1 MLHTGKTDHINRN
14 RHTLM
19 LFCGILCAMLFAVL
33 MAVPSQA
40 ASKKITITG
49 SKHVAKGKSI
59 RLSADQDVVWKSSN
73 PKIAKVY
80 KKGKVK
86 GLRPGKVVI
95 TAISKENPDVKARIK
110 IRVHKKAAKR
120 IRLSV
125 NALSLDVTR
134 SPSAQVK
141 AKATPKKA
149 VQKFAWS
156 SSDPTVAK
164 VTSKGVVTA
173 LKAGKTRI
181 ICKAVDGSK
190 KKASFT
196 VTVTDKAKEE
206 AQKKE
211 AARRKAEAER
221 KAKAEA
227 EKKAKAEAEKKAK
240 AEAEKKAKAE
250 AEQKAKEEAE
260 RKAKEEAERKAK
272 EEAERKA
279 KEEAEKEAAYWN
291 ILLVGNSYTQ
301 DEFGYVPALLKQY
314 FPSLKFRIGLLYTG
328 SCSLELHYNN
338 LTGNGVYQQY
348 SEYTSESTKWVNM
361 NSVRLSDVIN
371 KYPWKIVTFQQY
383 SRYQGRVDTI
393 TPYIANLMKGYTEKI
408 GKRPVFLYVFPHVN
422 STFAKETYGTT
433 ADAYAQFVSITQ
445 QVLSSQAFKFD
456 GVIPN
461 ATAIENARKT
471 VLGELGNKKDMTSD
485 GTHLQD
491 GLPCLVAN
499 YCSFLRLLPY
509 MGLSQPKLNK
519 EDLLPT
525 AAWVAAQS
533 VPGADGQSVGA
544 TQENWSENWSLAARC
559 AQMAVQN
566 PFAVTNI
573 SN

>member
-1 MLHTGKTDHINRN
+1 MLHTGKTDHVIKNR
-14 RHTLM
+14 RM
-19 LFCGILCAMLFAVL
+19 LVLCGILCAMLIAVL

-40 ASKKITITG
+40 ATKKISITG
-49 SKHVAKGKSI
+49 SRHVAKGKSI

-95 TAISKENPDVKARIK
+95 TAVSKKNPAVKARIT
-110 IRVHKKAAKR
+110 IRVHKKAVKR

-125 NALSLDVTR
+125 KALSLDVTR
-134 SPSAQVK
+134 APSASVK

-149 VQKFAWS
+149 AQKFAWS
-156 SSDPTVAK
+156 SSDPTVVK
-164 VTSKGVVTA
+164 VSSKGVVTA
-173 LKAGKTRI
+173 LKAGKARI
-181 ICKAVDGSK
+181 TCKAVDGSK
-190 KKASFT
+190 KKAFFT

-206 AQKKE
+206 ADRKAKE
-211 AARRKAEAER
+211 EADRKAKAEADRKAKEEADR

-227 EKKAKAEAEKKAK
+227 E
-240 AEAEKKAKAE
+240 
-250 AEQKAKEEAE
+250 Q
-260 RKAKEEAERKAK
+260 KAK

-314 FPSLKFRIGLLYTG
+314 FPTLKFRIGLLYTG
-328 SCSLELHYNN
+328 GCSLELHYNN

-348 SEYTSESTKWVNM
+348 SEYTSESTKWVNQ

-371 KYPWKIVTFQQY
+371 KYAWKIVTFQQY
-383 SRYQGRVDTI
+383 SRYQGRIDTI

-422 STFAKETYGTT
+422 SAFAKESYGTT
-433 ADAYAQFVSITQ
+433 ADAYKAFVSITR
-445 QVLSSQAFKFD
+445 QVLSNTAFKFD

-461 ATAIENARKT
+461 ATAIENARNT
-471 VLGELGNKKDMTSD
+471 ALGELGNRKDMTSD

-509 MGLSQPKLNK
+509 MGLSQPNLSQG
-519 EDLLPT
+519 DLLPT
-525 AAWVAAQS
+525 AAWVAAQGA
-533 VPGADGQSVGA
+533 PGADGQSVGA
-544 TQENWSENWSLAARC
+544 VQENWSENRSLAVRC

-566 PFAVTNI
+566 PFDI
-573 SN
+573 SNSSN

>member
-1 MLHTGKTDHINRN
+1 MLYTEKTDNIIRS
-14 RHTLM
+14 RRTCM
-19 LFCGILCAMLFAVL
+19 FFGTILCVLLFAVL
-33 MAVPSQA
+33 LAVPSQA

-59 RLSADQDVVWKSSN
+59 RLSADRDVVWKSSN

-95 TAISKENPDVKARIK
+95 TAVSKENPAVKAKIK
-110 IRVHKKAAKR
+110 IRVHQKAVKR

-125 NALSLDVTR
+125 NALALNVTR
-134 SPSAQVK
+134 VPSAQVK

-149 VQKFAWS
+149 AQKFAWS
-156 SSDPTVAK
+156 SSNPSVAK
-164 VTSKGVVTA
+164 VTSKGVVKA
-173 LKAGKTRI
+173 LKAGKARI
-181 ICKAVDGSK
+181 TCQAVDGSK
-190 KKASFT
+190 KKASFI

-211 AARRKAEAER
+211 AVRRKAEEEGKAKAEAER

-227 EKKAKAEAEKKAK
+227 ER
-240 AEAEKKAKAE
+240 KAKAE
-250 AEQKAKEEAE
+250 AEQKAKAEAEQKAKAEAE

-279 KEEAEKEAAYWN
+279 KEAAEKEAAYWN

-328 SCSLELHYNN
+328 GCSLELHYNN
-338 LTGNGVYQQY
+338 LTRNGAYQQY
-348 SEYTSESTKWVNM
+348 SEYTSESTKWEHKSGVL
-361 NSVRLSDVIN
+361 LSDVIN
-371 KYPWKIVTFQQY
+371 KYAWKIVTFQQY
-383 SRYQGRVDTI
+383 SRYQDKADTI
-393 TPYIANLMKGYTEKI
+393 LPYIANLMKGYTEKI
-408 GKRPVFLYVFPHVN
+408 GKRPIFLYVFPHVN
-422 STFAKETYGTT
+422 SAFAQESYGST
-433 ADAYAQFVSITQ
+433 ADAYVQFVSITK
-445 QVLSSQAFKFD
+445 QVLNSSSFRFD

-471 VLGELGNKKDMTSD
+471 SLGVLGNRRDMTSD

-491 GLPCLVAN
+491 GMSCLVAN

-509 MGLSQPKLNK
+509 MGLSQPNLNQV
-519 EDLLPT
+519 LLPT

-544 TQENWSENWSLAARC
+544 TQENWSLAVRC

-566 PFAVTNI
+566 PLTITNI